1 MTQNDLIKIFD
12 LGFEDD
18 NEYLIRH
25 HDFPVASN
33 IRGALDT
40 LFITFDSWV
49 PGYWNDCLGSITVYY
64 DDLIIGLKVDGQIF
78 GSSYHDIYDEVVAT
92 KISLGND
99 EVVTNVEFFNFP
111 DWTHDFRLCYL
122 TLFTKNS
129 NETKKYGPYSTA
141 CLFERN
147 ATERV
152 YGEIPANMSF
162 QDFLARFSLNA
173 GNYFKEFTISL
184 PPWASGDPNDFIL
197 PEEIESK

>member
-1 MTQNDLIKIFD
+1 M
-12 LGFEDD
+12 
-18 NEYLIRH
+18 
-25 HDFPVASN
+25 
-33 IRGALDT
+33 
-40 LFITFDSWV
+40 
-49 PGYWNDCLGSITVYY
+49 
-64 DDLIIGLKVDGQIF
+64 KVDDQIF
-78 GSSYHDIYDEVVAT
+78 GWSWSEYTYTGVVT
-92 KISLGND
+92 KEISLGND
-99 EVVTNVEFFNFP
+99 EVVTAVEFYKNP
-111 DWTHDFRLCYL
+111 DWMDDSSLCAL

-129 NETKKYGPYSTA
+129 NETQKYGPYSTA

-184 PPWASGDPNDFIL
+184 PPWTSGDPNDFIL